1 MPADSVPASKP
12 AKFLNNRKGYP
23 ARDALLLCLVLL
35 MLLPAWSGCQPVKG
49 MKKYSYSFTGCF
61 DTVIQIIGYT
71 ATEAEFEKL
80 AKLAESRFT
89 ELNALF
95 DIYHAYP
102 ALNNIYTINQQAG
115 IAPVQVDSRIID
127 LLAFYKEK
135 DQLTPG
141 TVNIALGPVL
151 AVWQHYRTAALDGGA
166 AELPSSGELARA
178 ALLCDPDKIVIDAA
192 GRTVYLQEAGMML
205 DVGAVAKGYATEL
218 VAADLIAAGLT
229 SGIISAGG
237 SNIRLIGAPADGRST
252 WQIGLQDPDGNPLLP
267 DDPPLDI
274 LLVNNQSVVTSG
286 DYQRYYKVDGQIYHH
301 LIDATTLQPA
311 RYFRA
316 VTILAADS
324 GLADFLSTAVFL
336 LPYDEGR
343 RLVDKIPD
351 CEALW
356 IFADGR
362 LEATDGMRAV
372 MKSTQDGK
380 ITADS

>member
-1 MPADSVPASKP
+1 
-12 AKFLNNRKGYP
+12 
-23 ARDALLLCLVLL
+23 
-35 MLLPAWSGCQPVKG
+35 MLLPAWSGCQPEKG
-49 MKKYSYSFTGCF
+49 IKKYSYSFTGCF

-102 ALNNIYTINQQAG
+102 GLNNIYTINQQAG
-115 IAPVQVDSRIID
+115 KSPVQVDSRIID
-127 LLAFYKEK
+127 LLSFYKK
-135 DQLTPG
+135 QDQLTPG
-141 TVNIALGPVL
+141 TVNVALGPVL
-151 AVWQHYRTAALDGGA
+151 AVWQRYRTEALNGGA
-166 AELPSSGELARA
+166 AKIPGSEELARA
-178 ALLCDPDKIVIDAA
+178 ALLCAPDKIVIDAA

-205 DVGAVAKGYATEL
+205 DVGAVAKGYATEQ
-218 VAADLIAAGLT
+218 VAAELIAAGLT

-237 SNIRLIGAPADGRST
+237 SNVRLIGAPADGRST
-252 WQIGLQDPDGNPLLP
+252 WQIGLQNPDGNPLIP

-286 DYQRYYKVDGQIYHH
+286 DYQRFYEVDGQIYHH
-301 LIDATTLQPA
+301 LIDAATLQPA

-316 VTILAADS
+316 VTILTPDS

-343 RLVDKIPD
+343 RLIEKIPG

-372 MKSTQDGK
+372 LKSTQDAQ